1 MTENIDKK
9 DVLNSAS
16 ISGLALGVA
25 CIAYAGIIYALDK
38 TGMSAML
45 STLLKTVLWAAKF
58 VGCIFIMR
66 YFMRR
71 LDSQHGI
78 SQRTAFRQGVL
89 SALFSALIVSG
100 ATFAQIQFIITPESY
115 EAEMMA
121 AMSQMSGMLDSNS
134 QRAMQGII
142 QQLPLIS
149 FFSTL
154 IYCFLYGTVL
164 SAILSRSMKP
174 SDPFAG
180 YRESKGDDETYGNG
194 DGEDNID

>member
-1 MTENIDKK
+1 MTENIDRK

-16 ISGLALGVA
+16 VSGLVLGAV
-25 CIAYAGIIYALDK
+25 CIAYAGIIYAVDK

-45 STLLKTVLWAAKF
+45 STLLKSVLWAAKF
-58 VGCIFIMR
+58 VGCIFFMR

-78 SQRTAFRQGVL
+78 SQKTAFRQGVL

-115 EAEMMA
+115 VAEMMA

-142 QQLPLIS
+142 QKLPLIS

-164 SAILSRSMKP
+164 SAILSRYVKP
-174 SDPFAG
+174 SDPFAD
-180 YRESKGDDETYGNG
+180 YREAKDNEDETGSSN
-194 DGEDNID
+194 DVK

>member
-1 MTENIDKK
+1 MEEKIEKK

-16 ISGLALGVA
+16 VSGLVLGAV
-25 CIAYAGIIYALDK
+25 CIAYACCIYAIDQ
-38 TGMSAML
+38 TGMNAVL
-45 STLLKTVLWAAKF
+45 STLLKTILWAAKF
-58 VGCIFIMR
+58 VGCIFVMR

-71 LDSQHGI
+71 LDSRYGI

-134 QRAMQGII
+134 QRAMQGMIH
-142 QQLPLIS
+142 QMPLIS

-174 SDPFAG
+174 SDPFAD
-180 YRESKGDDETYGNG
+180 YRESKGNDETYGNG
-194 DGEDNID
+194 DGEGNID